1 MQHCRK
7 KLDVWNKNVFGHV
20 GNNIAK
26 LHKNLEWL
34 ETQVFSPQNIA
45 SMRETRIELKC

>member
-1 MQHCRK
+1 MEHCRT
-7 KLDVWNKNVFGHV
+7 KLDVWNKNGFGHV